1 MTNQGLG
8 VRLLLGAA
16 VLLAGA
22 CGSEADDASGYAGA
36 AGVGASGSGGA
47 ASGGEAGAGVGGFG
61 AGGAGGAG
69 VGGSGP
75 SPAGGSGGAGAVG
88 GSCNDPGPEP
98 NDTLPKATPVCSP
111 APCTIGCSDSAGGDF
126 TGVLSPGDVDL
137 FTYFGED
144 KVTCTVN
151 AEAST
156 LDSGFRLCI
165 FAQCGGGKPTTI
177 TGCKK
182 GTLTPGPGELQGCCA
197 QAPAAVEIDHDCPG
211 LTDDDS
217 AAVTMQVD
225 QASACIGYTVA
236 YHF

>member
-1 MTNQGLG
+1 M
-8 VRLLLGAA
+8 
-16 VLLAGA
+16 
-22 CGSEADDASGYAGA
+22 
-36 AGVGASGSGGA
+36 
-47 ASGGEAGAGVGGFG
+47 
-61 AGGAGGAG
+61 
-69 VGGSGP
+69 
-75 SPAGGSGGAGAVG
+75 
-88 GSCNDPGPEP
+88 
-98 NDTLPKATPVCSP
+98 CSP

-165 FAQCGGGKPTTI
+165 FAQCGGGKQTTI

-217 AAVTMQVD
+217 AAITMQVD
-225 QASACIGYTVA
+225 QASACLDYTVA